1 MLNLRMLSPVER
13 SKFDEVCENCI
24 WWRSDATG
32 MQGDC
37 EEPGRDPAD
46 TRLVIG
52 RYEDCMQILV
62 RHVNIPLPEV
72 KLV

>member
-1 MLNLRMLSPVER
+1 MLNLRMLSLVER
-13 SKFDEVCENCI
+13 SEFDEVCENCI
-24 WWRSDATG
+24 WWRGDATG

-37 EEPGRDPAD
+37 EEPGRDLAD